1 MSKLKFARYC
11 LTKRRALPIY
21 LIFGVTN
28 VCNARCM
35 SCFAWRQTDSPRED
49 LSLEEIERTVA
60 SMRHHILTLVL
71 TGGEVFLR
79 KDLVDIIRLFNKYT
93 EMEFLTIPTN
103 GICYDDIFEAIKEI
117 LDVFPNNLV
126 INLSLD
132 GLGEMHDRLR
142 GVPGNFRRVEQLY
155 GLLEPLKRGNPR
167 LSVGVNTVLNS
178 INQEHYREIFEY
190 VRRNWKSI
198 DQHNFEVMRGD
209 YRDRSIDPPDAAFL
223 WKETSN
229 IQRLTSQYSYHKTGV
244 YQKFLQAAKVH
255 YHNVVLDH
263 IAERRALP
271 CFAGSLAGVIN
282 YRGMVYPCE
291 LYKEIGDIREYD
303 YDFRRLWFS
312 KEADKIRNE
321 INKTKCTCTHSCFQF
336 VNILFNPW
344 EYTRLLRPI
353 RPSVSLR
360 ENRQHPRS
368 IHDGQSSGTQ
378 E

>member
-1 MSKLKFARYC
+1 MSKLRFARYC

-49 LSLEEIERTVA
+49 LSLEEIERIVA
-60 SMRHHILTLVL
+60 SMRYHILTLVL

-79 KDLVDIIRLFNKYT
+79 KDLVDIIRLFNRYT
-93 EMEFLTIPTN
+93 EMAFLTIPTN

-155 GLLEPLKRGNPR
+155 GLLEPLKRDNSR

-178 INQEHYREIFEY
+178 LNQEHYRGIFEY

-223 WKETSN
+223 CKETSH

-282 YRGMVYPCE
+282 HRGMVYPCE

-353 RPSVSLR
+353 RPPVSLKDTR
-360 ENRQHPRS
+360 
-368 IHDGQSSGTQ
+368 
-378 E
+378 